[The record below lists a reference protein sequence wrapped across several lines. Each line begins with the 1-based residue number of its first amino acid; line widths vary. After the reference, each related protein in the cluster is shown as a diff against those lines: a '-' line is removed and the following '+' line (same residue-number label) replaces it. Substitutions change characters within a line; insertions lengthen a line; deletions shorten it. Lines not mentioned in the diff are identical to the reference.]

1 MKIKFVGW
9 IYVYYFTTLLLIAGF
24 IIYGSRHLVLN
35 EDKVFSV
42 YEAAVRFDKLEEEKP
57 FAEVKNLINFAR
69 LEDISRI
76 IAIWSKEIRFLDSV
90 IPLESYKKLESDL
103 EEFDEMLGKLPSSE
117 QLLSLQRK
125 FYKKISN
132 IEKLADERKWGDL
145 ERISKRLGAKIQGTE
160 FFGFSNISRLLKNID
175 KDMGSFRSMIEK
187 KPLIG
192 TINFDRERAFLDKY
206 VEGMEGIGL
215 AWSRIDKSY
224 TNWKSGL
231 SPEISLRK
239 INLNKNF
246 KNVFWGTVALLVFIL
261 LALGGGWFV
270 GKILEKS
277 IRKKFEFFTTKIVK
291 EGLFPVEKKIDI
303 KLSPTFENH
312 FENLREY
319 FHKRLGFGAMVQ
331 EAMPFPTLLLD
342 SNLNLLWANKLFY
355 EKWNVNDNE
364 IPLSWDYLSQFTDL
378 REDNP
383 VLTALNQEVSG
394 IYNTKIFTNPSNQD
408 CGEPVEMYVRPV
420 GYGKKKRVMVLF
432 YPLNSLEA
440 TLADKTKDIVRPVVK
455 TLNILE
461 KGEYNPG
468 LEQTIAK
475 DFDDAGIGGVFKNFH
490 SHYCFLKNQRE
501 KLGQEMGKVED
512 ILDEQYKLASEFK
525 MLLKSDEEVVTQSL
539 HSFSRFKN
547 SLISIIGMREQLE
560 EVSRQSIHTAQD
572 FLKENEKILSDSE
585 KMIESVNKNKAIFQ
599 SLIVIGEQ
607 LKGVGDSQELS
618 KNIQKLN
625 VTLAKAAM
633 LLEDDHVPELI
644 LSVRKIRRSGE
655 FFQEG
660 MENLDKMREEFG
672 RADDMMIDCL
682 KEFYTSFKGLQNN
695 MVKMGQYVG
704 KLDDLN
710 KSYTT
715 SGTV

>member
-9 IYVYYFTTLLLIAGF
+9 IYSYYFTILLLIVGF
-24 IIYGSRHLVLN
+24 VIYGSRHLVLN

-69 LEDISRI
+69 LEDISKI
-76 IAIWSKEIRFLDSV
+76 ITIWGKEMQFLDSV
-90 IPLESYKKLESDL
+90 VPLESYKKLESDL
-103 EEFDEMLGKLPSSE
+103 GEFDKMLGELPSSE
-117 QLLSLQRK
+117 QLSSLQQT
-125 FYKKISN
+125 FYKKVSN
-132 IEKLADERKWGDL
+132 IEKLANKRKWGEL
-145 ERISKRLGAKIQGTE
+145 ERISKRLGGKIQGAE
-160 FFGFSNISRLLKNID
+160 FFGFSNISRLLKSID
-175 KDMGSFRSMIEK
+175 KDVESINGMVEK
-187 KPLIG
+187 KPIIG
-192 TINFDRERAFLDKY
+192 TVNFEKERAFLDKY
-206 VEGMEGIGL
+206 AEGMKGIGL
-215 AWSRIDKSY
+215 IWSRIDKSY
-224 TNWKSGL
+224 MTWKSGL

-246 KNVFWGTVALLVFIL
+246 KNVFWGTVGLVIFVL
-261 LALGGGWFV
+261 LALGGGWFI
-270 GKILEKS
+270 GQMLEKS
-277 IRKKFEFFTTKIVK
+277 IRKKFENFTTKIVK
-291 EGLFPVEKKIDI
+291 EGLFPVDKRIDI
-303 KLSPTFENH
+303 KLSSTFETH
-312 FENLREY
+312 FQNLREY

-355 EKWNVNDNE
+355 EKWNINDNE

-378 REDNP
+378 REENP

-394 IYNTKIFTNPSNQD
+394 IYNTKIFMDPSSRD
-408 CGEPVEMYVRPV
+408 HGEPVEMYVRPV
-420 GYGKKKRVMVLF
+420 EYGKKKRIMVLF

-455 TLNILE
+455 TLDILE
-461 KGEYNPG
+461 KGEYTPNF
-468 LEQTIAK
+468 EQTIAK
-475 DFDDAGIGGVFKNFH
+475 DFDNAGIGDVFKNFH

-501 KLGQEMGKVED
+501 RLGQEMSKVKD

-525 MLLKSDEEVVTQSL
+525 MLLKSDEEVVAQSL

-560 EVSRQSIHTAQD
+560 EVSRQSIRMAQD
-572 FLKENEKILSDSE
+572 FLKENEKVLSDSE

-599 SLIVIGEQ
+599 SLIVIGER
-607 LKGVGDSQELS
+607 LKGADNPQELS
-618 KNIQKLN
+618 SNIQHLN

-633 LLEDDHVPELI
+633 LLEDDRIPELI

-715 SGTV
+715 TSTV